1 MHFEQV
7 FRAAR
12 KAHLNGK
19 AELEH
24 AGFGTVNGPDGK
36 PFKTRAGGVMKL
48 YDLIAMATDEA
59 AKRLAEAGLAAEY
72 PPDEQAEIARAVGVA
87 AIKFADL
94 VNFRSSDYV
103 FDLAR
108 FTRFE
113 GRTGPY
119 LQYAAVR
126 IQSILR
132 RADGEGFA
140 RAEPVIRSP
149 EERRLLLQLFAV
161 TDAMIAAE
169 ARRAPNVL
177 CDYAFAL
184 AQEFSRFYAAHH
196 ILSETDAELRAA
208 RLGLCDLTL
217 RVLVKI
223 LDLLGIE
230 VPARM

>member
-1 MHFEQV
+1 V

-12 KAHLNGK
+12 KAELNGH

-48 YDLIAMATDEA
+48 YDIIAMATHEA
-59 AKRLAEAGLAAEY
+59 NLRLEEQGLAGDYPPEERAEIAKAVGLAAL
-72 PPDEQAEIARAVGVA
+72 
-87 AIKFADL
+87 KFADL
-94 VNFRSSDYV
+94 SNFRISDYV

-108 FTRFE
+108 FTPFE

-132 RADGEGFA
+132 KADADGVA
-140 RAEPVIRSP
+140 RSAPEVRSP
-149 EERRLLLQLFAV
+149 EERRLMLLLLALSD
-161 TDAMIAAE
+161 TMANAE
-169 ARRAPNVL
+169 SRRAPNVL

-184 AQEFSRFYAAHH
+184 AQEFSRFYTAHH
-196 ILSETDAELRAA
+196 ILSESDTDLRAA
-208 RLGLCDLTL
+208 RLGLCELTL
-217 RVLVKI
+217 RVLVKV